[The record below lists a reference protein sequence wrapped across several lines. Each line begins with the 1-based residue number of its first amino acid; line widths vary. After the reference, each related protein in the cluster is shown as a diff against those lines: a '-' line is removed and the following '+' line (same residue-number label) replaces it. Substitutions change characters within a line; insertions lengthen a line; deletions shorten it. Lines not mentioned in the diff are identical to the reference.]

1 LKKKTKAMQER
12 LDFEDKIR
20 RKELEKSLSSSAV
33 ARPIESLDEVD
44 KYVMESLGYDMEDIK
59 ALVRD
64 LTPEQSAMLED
75 IDFTGRGGITS
86 EDMAA
91 ELRVVPGLTE
101 EKVQALVAMEMSLLK
116 EDKLRNITKMG

>member
-1 LKKKTKAMQER
+1 
-12 LDFEDKIR
+12 
-20 RKELEKSLSSSAV
+20 
-33 ARPIESLDEVD
+33 
-44 KYVMESLGYDMEDIK
+44 
-59 ALVRD
+59 
-64 LTPEQSAMLED
+64 MLED

>member
-1 LKKKTKAMQER
+1 MQER